1 MLQFETAAEW
11 LRDFGVWAV
20 LISIFI
26 NIVIGIVGLLPSL
39 FLSGANV
46 VVFGPLYGFFISII
60 GETFGA
66 GAAYLV
72 YRWGLKKWKGDSL
85 SWKWVKKLQGITRKK
100 QAIVLLS
107 ARLAPMV
114 PSGAATFGAAAAQ
127 MRFLDF
133 LLVTLMGKVPTIWI
147 ESMIGYDLFYI
158 QERYVNLIITL
169 SMILIIYLVLK
180 TKYK

>member
-1 MLQFETAAEW
+1 MEVETAAEW
-11 LRDFGVWAV
+11 LREFGVWAV
-20 LISIFI
+20 LISLII
-26 NIVIGIVGLLPSL
+26 NMIIGVVGILPSL

-46 VVFGPLYGFFISII
+46 VVFGPVYGVFISVI
-60 GETFGA
+60 GETLGA
-66 GAAYLV
+66 GAAYTV
-72 YRWGLKKWKGDSL
+72 YRWGLRKWKGDQL

-114 PSGAATFGAAAAQ
+114 PSGAATFAAAAVG

-133 LLVTLMGKVPTIWI
+133 LLVTFIGKIPTVLV

-158 QERYVNLIITL
+158 QERYVNLIVTL
-169 SMILIIYLVLK
+169 VMIIMIYFVLK
-180 TKYK
+180 KRKWK